1 MWGMHAGWGWWMAF
15 GWLWFVLFWG
25 GIIWLIVWA
34 VNRLSGRRP
43 EEGSR
48 RGEPTPLDIARERLA
63 KGEISEEEFLRLKQH
78 LS

>member
-43 EEGSR
+43 EEGPQR
-48 RGEPTPLDIARERLA
+48 RESTPLEIARERLA